1 MLNDKKRKEVAEQI
15 LKFGWIEATP
25 ENIKAYMDGYTMAE
39 RKSFDETGISAD
51 EYIEMLKN
59 SEYNPINIISKGVE
73 KPTKP
78 LENVTHEDK
87 IPIVYNIEESII
99 NNAST
104 ELIGQEVISSSI
116 IQKNNIKEIQN
127 DGKLVENPEGHGEHN

>member
-1 MLNDKKRKEVAEQI
+1 M
-15 LKFGWIEATP
+15 
-25 ENIKAYMDGYTMAE
+25 
-39 RKSFDETGISAD
+39 
-51 EYIEMLKN
+51 
-59 SEYNPINIISKGVE
+59 
-73 KPTKP
+73 
-78 LENVTHEDK
+78 THEDK

-127 DGKLVENPEGHGEHN
+127 DGKLVENPEGHGEHY